1 MFMLTLK
8 QKAALQ
14 VAQLVGYAVF
24 CAICTM
30 VAINYIPFQILLIL
44 ALVMIVIWSLT
55 TIYDLFLLRLKAA
68 EQLKEL
74 VDSFEKK

>member
-24 CAICTM
+24 CAVCTLIA
-30 VAINYIPFQILLIL
+30 VNYIPFQILLVL
-44 ALVMIVIWSLT
+44 ALGMIVIWSLI
-55 TIYDLFLLRLKAA
+55 TIYDIFLLRLKAA